1 MLQEAM
7 KEQERALKS
16 HLNSLNKRQMDE
28 YNEKQRM

>member
-7 KEQERALKS
+7 KEQEKALKS

-28 YNEKQRM
+28 YN